1 MEQIGASADPR
12 ARSAAV
18 HVWSDLSRFA
28 PDAFQRI
35 VRAGSD
41 PHPRVR
47 AEAVRALSYFQTE
60 ASVDALLKIV
70 ENPMDPWVAYI
81 AEHAI
86 AATQSTWEPMYK
98 SGELAKKSPKG
109 IEAVDRFLASNGP
122 GIAAEK
128 HIKLL
133 VQAPEPRTQ
142 VARNNAYA
150 ALEALKGNAKNGQQV
165 FARVCANCHKIGD
178 KGYQFGPEL
187 TQAAV
192 RLNRHDLIESIVEP
206 SAKMDQKYISEQ
218 VRTNDD
224 EVLIGFVAKE
234 TDTELTLSL
243 PEGKSRTLNKADD
256 IAERKQSLQS
266 SMPENLGVTIAPTEF
281 LDLIE
286 YLATLK

>member
-1 MEQIGASADPR
+1 
-12 ARSAAV
+12 V
-18 HVWSDLSRFA
+18 HVWSDLSRVA

-70 ENPMDPWVAYI
+70 ENPMDPWLSYI

-128 HIKLL
+128 HMPMRPLNRCE
-133 VQAPEPRTQ
+133 ATQ
-142 VARNNAYA
+142 KTVSRS
-150 ALEALKGNAKNGQQV
+150 LHV
-165 FARVCANCHKIGD
+165 FARTV
-178 KGYQFGPEL
+178 
-187 TQAAV
+187 T
-192 RLNRHDLIESIVEP
+192 RL
-206 SAKMDQKYISEQ
+206 
-218 VRTNDD
+218 
-224 EVLIGFVAKE
+224 E
-234 TDTELTLSL
+234 TKATSL
-243 PEGKSRTLNKADD
+243 GRN
-256 IAERKQSLQS
+256 
-266 SMPENLGVTIAPTEF
+266 
-281 LDLIE
+281 
-286 YLATLK
+286 